1 MNQILLTIGLITFIV
16 FAIFNIIYLIDLRK
30 TSVALRRFIMKT
42 DENINP
48 ALEELRRTLA
58 DIRKIT
64 GEVSAVAEK
73 LRVAVGAIITVEK
86 SIQSLYA
93 YYKSGIA
100 QAASSNISG
109 LKAGVKAGVFNLI
122 KNLRHK
128 EGSS

>member
-30 TSVALRRFIMKT
+30 TSVALRRFITKT

-73 LRVAVGAIITVEK
+73 LRVAVGAVVTVEK
-86 SIQSLYA
+86 GIQSLYA
-93 YYKSGIA
+93 YYKSGVG
-100 QAASSNISG
+100 QAASANISG
-109 LKAGVKAGVFNLI
+109 IKAGVKAGVINLL